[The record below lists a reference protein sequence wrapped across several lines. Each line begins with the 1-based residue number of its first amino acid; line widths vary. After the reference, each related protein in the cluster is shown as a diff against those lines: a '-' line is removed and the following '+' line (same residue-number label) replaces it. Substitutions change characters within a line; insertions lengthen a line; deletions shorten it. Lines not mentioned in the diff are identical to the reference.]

1 MKDKQLYMIGNAH
14 LDPVWLWQWQEG
26 FQEAKATFRS
36 ALDRMKEYDDFVFT
50 SSSAAMYEWVERSD
64 PAMFEEIRQRVKEGR
79 WVIVGGWWIQPD
91 CNIPGGE
98 SFVRQGLYGQRYFK
112 EKFGVIAKVGYN
124 VDSFG
129 HNGMLPQILKKSG
142 MDYYVM
148 MRPMPNEKGLPGR
161 LFRWRS
167 DDGSEVLT
175 FRIMYEY
182 LSWGKDL
189 ENHVRRVLGEFREPL
204 NDLMFFYGVGNHG
217 GGPTKENIES
227 IRRLNGREDL
237 PKLVF
242 AAPDRYFRDMENK
255 GPGIKQWNRRAE
267 NKLIAAEKFSALAYW
282 LTGQPY
288 PAAELKQAW
297 KSVLFNQFHDILAG
311 TSIEP
316 AYDDALYLYGEAM
329 AIGDRVLNYAIQSL
343 SWRIGIEQDES
354 MLPIVVFNPHAW
366 ASRVNVELE
375 VGGIKPNAVLLD
387 DQGRPVPFQTVKS
400 LAAARGRFRLSFM
413 ADLPPMGYR
422 VYKLVKESE
431 SIRPVGET
439 LAFVLGGGENPYL
452 LPERNVTLAL
462 RHLNGQTLPRN
473 AKVYPEILDYLG
485 WCSWDAFYHEVD
497 EKGLLAKAE
506 ELQRLGL
513 PVRWVMIDDG
523 WSEVRDRKLYGMDA
537 DPEKFPRGLAHVI
550 EALKRRFGIRW
561 VGVWHTIAGYWD
573 GIHPDSEMAREL
585 REYLFTTRRGNVMP
599 YPDAGRGFG
608 FWHAWHGYLARQG
621 VDFVKVD
628 SQSAVHN
635 FLRHHLPVGQA
646 ASAAHTALEASA
658 ALHFDRTII
667 NCMGMSAENIWH
679 RPVSAVS
686 RNSDDFVPQE
696 RHGFREHSLQN
707 AYNSYYHGAWY
718 WGDWDMFWT
727 ENHDDVQNMVLR
739 AVSGG
744 PVYFSDA
751 LGGTDP
757 ARVRPLIFR
766 DGKIIRCDR
775 TANPTPDCLTR
786 SPLAEPVPLKLWNKA
801 GRAGVVAAFH
811 ICEAQTDVQGAISLD
826 DVPDMTADSAWV
838 YAHFSRTAVR
848 LARGQSLPFAL
859 KEEECK
865 LFLIVPAGGAVTPI
879 GLADKLVSSAAVER
893 QWEEGKSRMVRLRE
907 GGLFVFAAD
916 QPPSAVRANGE
927 TLKWS
932 PSACPSLYEADCSH
946 LHGAVTL
953 EIVRA

>member
-1 MKDKQLYMIGNAH
+1 MKDKRLYMIGNAH

-36 ALDRMKEYDDFVFT
+36 ALDRMKEYDDFIFT

-227 IRRLNGREDL
+227 IKRLSGREDL

-242 AAPDRYFRDMENK
+242 AAPDHYFRDTENK
-255 GPGIKQWNRRAE
+255 GLQLPVVHGDLQHHASGCYAAHSGIKQWNRRAE
-267 NKLIAAEKFSALAYW
+267 NKLMAAEKFSALAYW

-297 KSVLFNQFHDILAG
+297 KNVLFNQFHDILAG

-316 AYDDALYLYGEAM
+316 AYEDALYLYGEAM
-329 AIGDRVLNYAIQSL
+329 AIGDRALNYAIQSL

-400 LAAARGRFRLSFM
+400 LAAARGRYRLSFM

-431 SIRPVGET
+431 SIRPVGEPIQAGDHYMENDRFRLEFDPESGWIKRLYDKKVGHEVFQGAGARPVVIADT
-439 LAFVLGGGENPYL
+439 SDTWSHDVLHFHNAVGEFKAVKVRRVEHGPVKSTIRVVSEYGKSRLIQDFSMYPDRDQIDVKVTVDWREQFKMLKLIFPMNVVFSTHTYEIPYGTIERESNGEEEPGQSWVDYTGLVPGINKIYGFSLMNDSKYSYSIRNKELALTVLRSPIYAHHIPYEPNPDEEYAFIDQGIQHFHYAMLPHEGTWVDAQTVRRAAELNCRPIALAETYHEGPLPQTDAFVVVSRDHVIVSAIKKAEDSDDLIIRCYESAKKATDAEIL
-452 LPERNVTLAL
+452 LPKWNRTIKASFQPAEIKTFRV
-462 RHLNGQTLPRN
+462 PKN
-473 AKVYPEILDYLG
+473 AE
-485 WCSWDAFYHEVD
+485 
-497 EKGLLAKAE
+497 
-506 ELQRLGL
+506 L
-513 PVRWVMIDDG
+513 PVRETNLLEWD
-523 WSEVRDRKLYGMDA
+523 EV
-537 DPEKFPRGLAHVI
+537 
-550 EALKRRFGIRW
+550 
-561 VGVWHTIAGYWD
+561 
-573 GIHPDSEMAREL
+573 
-585 REYLFTTRRGNVMP
+585 
-599 YPDAGRGFG
+599 
-608 FWHAWHGYLARQG
+608 
-621 VDFVKVD
+621 
-628 SQSAVHN
+628 
-635 FLRHHLPVGQA
+635 
-646 ASAAHTALEASA
+646 
-658 ALHFDRTII
+658 
-667 NCMGMSAENIWH
+667 
-679 RPVSAVS
+679 
-686 RNSDDFVPQE
+686 
-696 RHGFREHSLQN
+696 
-707 AYNSYYHGAWY
+707 
-718 WGDWDMFWT
+718 
-727 ENHDDVQNMVLR
+727 
-739 AVSGG
+739 
-744 PVYFSDA
+744 
-751 LGGTDP
+751 
-757 ARVRPLIFR
+757 
-766 DGKIIRCDR
+766 
-775 TANPTPDCLTR
+775 
-786 SPLAEPVPLKLWNKA
+786 
-801 GRAGVVAAFH
+801 
-811 ICEAQTDVQGAISLD
+811 
-826 DVPDMTADSAWV
+826 
-838 YAHFSRTAVR
+838 
-848 LARGQSLPFAL
+848 
-859 KEEECK
+859 
-865 LFLIVPAGGAVTPI
+865 
-879 GLADKLVSSAAVER
+879 
-893 QWEEGKSRMVRLRE
+893 
-907 GGLFVFAAD
+907 
-916 QPPSAVRANGE
+916 
-927 TLKWS
+927 
-932 PSACPSLYEADCSH
+932 
-946 LHGAVTL
+946 
-953 EIVRA
+953 